1 LAGAADSALMPPIGQ
16 GSIHAELGAT
26 KAPQRSH
33 ERAASIEEK
42 HWPCVRDT
50 ESVRGS
56 YLRMRVKP
64 PPVRRHRTVDQRLL
78 LRMPKLGPALT
89 RVLRSLPLRSR
100 LRSAVTKRSVRE
112 GSAAYNRRDWDVY
125 LAAYHPEVENDV
137 HHVAGIEGV
146 RHGHAG
152 WHHYWQGWFEAWDES
167 YIEPFEVV
175 DFADDRLLVLGRV
188 RCRAEDK
195 GIELEEQIATLLTF
209 RAGLIAR
216 HEEWFDHAAGLR
228 AAGLDAYASSTSRGR
243 ISSPAP

>member
-1 LAGAADSALMPPIGQ
+1 
-16 GSIHAELGAT
+16 
-26 KAPQRSH
+26 
-33 ERAASIEEK
+33 
-42 HWPCVRDT
+42 
-50 ESVRGS
+50 
-56 YLRMRVKP
+56 MRVEP

-78 LRMPKLGPALT
+78 LRMPKLVPTLT
-89 RVLRSLPLRSR
+89 RALRSLPLRSR
-100 LRSAVTKRSVRE
+100 LRSAVTKRLVRE

-152 WHHYWQGWFEAWDES
+152 WRHYWQGWFEAWDES

-188 RCRAEDK
+188 RCRAEGT
-195 GIELEEQIATLLTF
+195 GIELEEHMATLLTY

-228 AAGLDAYASSTSRGR
+228 AAGLDPRPYERGR
-243 ISSPAP
+243 ASSPAP